1 MKKCLPVLVFMLCSI
16 LSVYSQNQK
25 APKDPAGQWKLS
37 APYAPEGF
45 NTGTVTVNKAE
56 KAYDVSMKF
65 NYGDFTLSGE
75 DVVFR
80 NDSLMFFIFVEGAI
94 IDVALKLENGSRM
107 TGAAS
112 TPDGPI
118 PVSLEKTVAEE
129 LKN

>member
-1 MKKCLPVLVFMLCSI
+1 MSKYLQIALLILFTISS
-16 LSVYSQNQK
+16 LSVQGQK
-25 APKDPAGQWKLS
+25 PAKDPAGQWKLS